1 MGPQRYVIS
10 WLEYFVSQQ
19 LGHVSG
25 RCLKF
30 FYMKTKNLDALKF
43 LAPLWL
49 ILLVAGGCNTDNR
62 IKQTDSL
69 KEEIAGSKI
78 RRVTDAQLVAKA
90 DEWGKEMAIIMQKGL
105 EKELAQHPDEAV
117 KYCAN
122 LGHVPLIA
130 AIEDQYEVKIQLLG
144 MLAPENKTLAPK
156 ERELMGAYVYN
167 AEKDLPQFDNVQKL
181 NDTLLVYNAPIPKT
195 SPICQQCFPDQ
206 KLPFAIWRVLFDK
219 KAVIKKIGD

>member
-1 MGPQRYVIS
+1 
-10 WLEYFVSQQ
+10 
-19 LGHVSG
+19 
-25 RCLKF
+25 
-30 FYMKTKNLDALKF
+30 MKIKNLNYLKSSV
-43 LAPLWL
+43 LVWL
-49 ILLVAGGCNTDNR
+49 VLLTAGGCNTDNR
-62 IKQTDSL
+62 IKQTESL

-78 RRVTDAQLVAKA
+78 RRVTDAQLVAA
-90 DEWGKEMAIIMQKGL
+90 VDEWGKEMAVIMQKGL
-105 EKELAQHPDEAV
+105 EKELAQNPDEAV

-144 MLAPENKTLAPK
+144 MLAPENATLAPK

-181 NDTLLVYNAPIPKT
+181 NDTLLVYNAPIPKK

-206 KLPFAIWRVLFDK
+206 KLPFAIWRILFDK
-219 KAVIKKIGD
+219 KAVIRKMGN